1 MSQKVNV
8 VNLAARMTKMIP
20 TENWPDTV
28 NGYFEF
34 ESKFFSFLHTLDTED
49 RLELIFQMF
58 YKGKLDP
65 ETIKKNVIGARTIVL
80 IESTGD
86 EGKIECNLCDGE
98 GRLDCPR
105 CDSGYDECDDCD
117 GLGSYECDTCNGTGE
132 EGEEEC
138 SICDGSGE
146 IYCNYCD
153 GDGRTDCTDC
163 SGRGDIE
170 CDDCNG
176 DGYIEKPNET
186 MCRVTIAVSFDRD
199 LNRKLLNYQGK
210 VLPGELVG
218 KVLKSFVVT
227 TKTLSI
233 NLNPNEEMFPND
245 KTVLVG
251 VLSDPFDVYETVLY
265 IPTFRYPDEEIKA
278 TAEDHIKRL

>member
-8 VNLAARMTKMIP
+8 VNLAARMAKMIP

-65 ETIKKNVIGARTIVL
+65 ETIKKNVLGARTIVL

-86 EGKIECNLCDGE
+86 EGKIECNLCDGN
-98 GRLDCPR
+98 GSVDCDR
-105 CDSGYDECDDCD
+105 CDSGWNECDVCD
-117 GLGSYECDTCNGTGE
+117 GSGSYDCDTCNGTGE

-138 SICDGSGE
+138 SICDGRGD
-146 IYCNYCD
+146 IYCDYCD
-153 GDGRTDCTDC
+153 EGGRTECGEC
-163 SGRGDIE
+163 GGAGDIE
-170 CDDCNG
+170 CYDCDGNG
-176 DGYIEKPNET
+176 YSEKPNET
-186 MCRVTIAVSFDRD
+186 MCNVTIAVSFDRD

-210 VLPGELVG
+210 VLPGELVS

-245 KTVLVG
+245 ETVLVG

-265 IPTFRYPDEEIKA
+265 IPTFTYPNQAKFS
-278 TAEDHIKRL
+278 LSGS